1 MSVPMLRE
9 RDSSLSGKLLWI
21 IQGLLAATFLF
32 AGGMKLV
39 MPIQMLQGP
48 VPLPELFVRFIGV
61 AEVAGAVGLILP
73 SLLRIRPDL
82 TSVAAV
88 GLVIIMSGATTITI
102 ESGLF
107 LPAVIPAVVGS
118 LAALVAYGRR
128 QLAPIAPR

>member
-9 RDSSLSGKLLWI
+9 RDSSLTGKVLWI
-21 IQGLLAATFLF
+21 IQALLALTFLF

-39 MPIQMLQGP
+39 VPIQMLQGP
-48 VPLPELFVRFIGV
+48 VPLPDLFVRFIGV
-61 AEVAGAVGLILP
+61 AEVAGAIGLMVP

-82 TSVAAV
+82 TAVAAI
-88 GLVIIMSGATTITI
+88 GLVIIMSGATAITL

-107 LPAVIPAVVGS
+107 LPALIPAVVGS
-118 LAALVAYGRR
+118 LAAFVAYGRR